1 MGEKDQREYRRSL
14 RIQSMVE
21 PSTVLVLHART
32 EAYGFS
38 NDEVNDLISTI
49 AIRGGQ
55 FGYPV
60 FVDREAMAGPEPI
73 PESALSWA
81 VSFYVPWDSLV
92 GAGAE
97 VLMAAI
103 LQWLLAQR
111 LRNRAEGEEITEEH
125 TTHKNS
131 RRVSVWGL
139 DGQELGSIEEEET
152 EETICIRKKVRK

>member
-1 MGEKDQREYRRSL
+1 MGEGDSIQYRRSL
-14 RIQSMVE
+14 RIRSKADL
-21 PSTVLVLHART
+21 STVVVLHART
-32 EAYGFS
+32 DPYGFT
-38 NDEVNDLISTI
+38 NDEVNELISTM

-97 VLMAAI
+97 VLMGAI

-111 LRNRAEGEEITEEH
+111 LRNRAEGEEITEER
-125 TTHKNS
+125 TTHTNS
-131 RRVSVWGL
+131 RRISVWGL